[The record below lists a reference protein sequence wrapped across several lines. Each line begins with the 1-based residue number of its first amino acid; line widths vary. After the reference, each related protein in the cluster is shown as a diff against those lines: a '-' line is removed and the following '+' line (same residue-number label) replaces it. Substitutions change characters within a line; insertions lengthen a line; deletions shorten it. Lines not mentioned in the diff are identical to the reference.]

1 MLTFIRTQSTNPD
14 FISLVQQLDE
24 DLAERDGKEHSFY
37 AQFNTLTAIQ
47 HVVVAYE
54 DGIPVACGAMKEL
67 DKNTMEIKRMF
78 TTPAYRAKG
87 IASQVLAGLET
98 WAKES
103 GYTVCRLETGKRQP
117 EAIAVYQKNGYV
129 QISNYGQYAGI
140 ENSVCFEKK
149 LPQ

>member
-1 MLTFIRTQSTNPD
+1 MLRLIRTHSANPD
-14 FISLVQQLDE
+14 FVLLVQQLDQ
-24 DLAERDGKEHSFY
+24 DLAERDGKEHDFY

-54 DGIPVACGAMKEL
+54 EGVAVACGAMKEL

-78 TTPAYRAKG
+78 TTPAHRAKG
-87 IASQVLAGLET
+87 IASLVLGQLET

-129 QISNYGQYAGI
+129 QIPNYGQYAGI

-149 LPQ
+149 LL

>member
-1 MLTFIRTQSTNPD
+1 MLSLIRTHSVNPD
-14 FISLVQQLDE
+14 FVSLILQLDQ
-24 DLAERDGKEHSFY
+24 DLAERDGKEHGFY

-54 DGIPVACGAMKEL
+54 EGKAVACGAMKEL

-78 TTPAYRAKG
+78 TTPTHRAKG
-87 IASQVLAGLET
+87 IASQVLGELET

-129 QISNYGQYAGI
+129 QIPNYGQYAGI

-149 LPQ
+149 LPE